1 MLRRIFFVMFGMFLM
16 YGNGYSQVPDATV
29 IIHQNM
35 LNAFLD
41 AVGPVSGKGNFNF
54 IGARGEYTWTV
65 SNARIELRH
74 DGARFV
80 ADANIKAGPFSYS
93 APAAGGV
100 EVKYDPESNRIKIKV
115 VNAVFAIYTKI
126 FGRKIHIANVD
137 AAQYYR
143 PEFEFAGPKPVQST
157 VDVKLPDG
165 RVKTL
170 YIEQVS
176 QDLRMHEHEIVVTPQ
191 LAFSDRPP
199 HHGREHR

>member
-1 MLRRIFFVMFGMFLM
+1 MFGLFLI
-16 YGNGYSQVPDATV
+16 YGNGYCQVPDATV

-41 AVGPVSGKGNFNF
+41 AVGPVSGKGDFNLL
-54 IGARGEYTWTV
+54 GAKKDYTWTV
-65 SNARIELRH
+65 SNARIELKR

-80 ADANIKAGPFSYS
+80 ADANIKAGPFSYN

-115 VNAVFAIYTKI
+115 VNAVFEIYTKI
-126 FGRKIHIANVD
+126 FGKKIHIANVD
-137 AAQYYR
+137 AAQFYR
-143 PEFEFAGPKPVQST
+143 PEFEFAGPRPVQSS
-157 VDVKLPDG
+157 VEVKLPDG

-176 QDLRMHEHEIVVTPQ
+176 QELRIQEQEIVVTSQ

-199 HHGREHR
+199 HERHRYR